1 MENKNSYSTILKATG
16 LFGFTQLFKLVIGV
30 VNSKLISVFLGP
42 VGMGVFGLLNNT
54 IAIITSATGFG
65 ITISGVKA
73 VVDAKEESEAKLNT
87 ILQVLK
93 VWSLVT
99 GGIAAL
105 FSIIFSSFLS
115 QWTFG
120 TTDNYYYFI
129 YLALAFLAT
138 SFATTQMVIL
148 QGLRKLKLIGLVS
161 VLSAF
166 LSLLV
171 NVPLYYFYKIEGL
184 VPAII
189 ATAFIYL
196 LVHWYFTRN
205 LKTAATYIC
214 FKDYFA
220 EGRPLIKLGFLLS
233 LNSVF
238 GYLCAFLI
246 KLFLDQQGRETALV
260 GFYEVSTVILISY
273 LGLIF
278 NAMGSDYY
286 PRLTAVK
293 NDNFVLSKL
302 VNDQIEIGLLIVV
315 PAVFALYFIAPWLI
329 PLLYSKD
336 FLPVLDVLKLGLFA
350 VILKTIIWPLSFVI
364 LAKGNNKQY
373 FKQELISDAL
383 YLMFTY
389 FLFKKW
395 GLVGV
400 GFAMVLHFLTY
411 GIYIFYFVNKN
422 YQIQLQEQTKKLIY
436 KVVVLSAFL
445 LVVVFF
451 TEGLT
456 QKALQLV
463 LLILSFVFVFKEF
476 NKRVDVLP
484 FFLKIKTKLSRS
496 KSQ

>member
-1 MENKNSYSTILKATG
+1 MENKNSYSNILKATG

-65 ITISGVKA
+65 ISISGVKA
-73 VVDAKEESEAKLNT
+73 VVDAKEESEAKLNIT
-87 ILQVLK
+87 LQVLK

-120 TTDNYYYFI
+120 TTDKYYYFI

-148 QGLRKLKLIGLVS
+148 QGLRKIKLIGLVS

-171 NVPLYYFYKIEGL
+171 NVPLYYFYKIDGL
-184 VPAII
+184 LPAII
-189 ATAFIYL
+189 ATAFIYF

-205 LKTAATYIC
+205 LKTAATYLS

-246 KLFLDQQGRETALV
+246 KLFLNQQGQETALV

-336 FLPVLDVLKLGLFA
+336 FSPVLDVLKLGLFA

-411 GIYIFYFVNKN
+411 GFYIFYFVNKN

-445 LVVVFF
+445 LVVVFL

-456 QKALQLV
+456 QKALQFV
-463 LLILSFVFVFKEF
+463 LLILSFVFVYKEF

-484 FFLKIKTKLSRS
+484 FLRKIKTKLSRS

>member
-1 MENKNSYSTILKATG
+1 MDTKNSYSTILKATG
-16 LFGFTQLFKLVIGV
+16 LFGFTQLFKLAIGV

-73 VVDAKEESEAKLNT
+73 VVDAQDKSEVQLNKT
-87 ILQVLK
+87 LQVLK
-93 VWSLVT
+93 MWSLVT

-120 TTDNYYYFI
+120 TTDKYYYFI
-129 YLALAFLAT
+129 FLALAFVAT

-161 VLSAF
+161 VISAF

-171 NVPLYYFYKIEGL
+171 NVPLYYFYKIDGL
-184 VPAII
+184 VPAVI
-189 ATAFIYL
+189 ATAVIYF

-205 LKTAATYIC
+205 LKTAATNLS
-214 FKDYFA
+214 FKDYLA
-220 EGRPLIKLGFLLS
+220 EGKPLIKLGFLLS

-246 KLFLDQQGRETALV
+246 KLFLNQNGTETAFV
-260 GFYEVSTVILISY
+260 GFYEVSTIILISY

-293 NDNFVLSKL
+293 NDNSVISKL
-302 VNDQIEIGLLIVV
+302 VNDQIEIGLLLVL
-315 PAVFALYFIAPWLI
+315 PAIFILYFVAPWLI
-329 PLLYSKD
+329 PVLYSKE
-336 FLPVLDVLKLGLFA
+336 FLPVLDILKLGLFA

-389 FLFKKW
+389 FLFKKM
-395 GLVGV
+395 GLVGI
-400 GFAMVLHFLTY
+400 GLAMVLHFLSY
-411 GIYIFYFVNKN
+411 GLYIFYFVNKEYN
-422 YQIQLQEQTKKLIY
+422 VKLRQQTKDLIL
-436 KVVVLSAFL
+436 KVLLLSVVLL
-445 LVVVFF
+445 LVVF
-451 TEGLT
+451 LT
-456 QKALQLV
+456 NGFLQKSLQL
-463 LLILSFVFVFKEF
+463 LLVILSLVFVYIEF
-476 NKRVDVLP
+476 NKRVAVLP
-484 FFLKIKTKLSRS
+484 FLLKLKIKLLGFKTK
-496 KSQ
+496 